1 MRASKISLKLNDSHI
16 SKVETN
22 YLILQHCIRFMFH
35 FMLDLQDES
44 GGTGKDM
51 PGATTYVQELID
63 RNY

>member
-1 MRASKISLKLNDSHI
+1 M
-16 SKVETN
+16 VETN